1 MLRWGCGAV
10 AAMTLLGVA
19 GCAHV
24 SDRTP
29 TRSSSDRSIAI
40 VDGGMGPAAKVQ
52 SSMAGSWTV
61 PGLPS
66 EPVDGHA
73 DLLAA
78 VIGKLGDAAPSLLD
92 VRVATPGQAATPD
105 SIAQGLDWAVGRG
118 ADIVLIALSGR
129 SDSVALRQALRH
141 ADHNGV
147 LVVSSMR
154 NELVGAPSFPADH
167 ESVLSV
173 SSVDE
178 ALARAATSPRD
189 GDVSALGVEVD
200 LGDGRVIS
208 GTSIAAASAAAAV
221 VRCGPPSASR
231 SDLIRDAQCRGLR
244 DDRGVPVLRCTERNK
259 Q

>member
-1 MLRWGCGAV
+1 MLRWGCSAV
-10 AAMTLLGVA
+10 AVMTLLSVA

-24 SDRTP
+24 SDWTP

-40 VDGGMGPAAKVQ
+40 VDGGLGSSRKVE
-52 SSMAGSWTV
+52 SSVTSSWTV

-78 VIGKLGDAAPSLLD
+78 VIGKLGDGAPSLLD
-92 VRVATPGQAATPD
+92 VRVATPGRPATPD
-105 SIAQGLDWAVGRG
+105 SIAQGVDWAVGRG
-118 ADIVLIALSGR
+118 ADVVLIALSSR
-129 SDSVALRQALRH
+129 SDSAALRH
-141 ADHNGV
+141 ALRDAGRNGV
-147 LVVSSMR
+147 LVLSSMR
-154 NELVGAPSFPADH
+154 NELVGSSSFPADH

-189 GDVSALGVEVD
+189 GDVSAIGVGVD
-200 LGDGRVIS
+200 LGGGRVVS

-221 VRCGPPSASR
+221 VRCAQSSASR
-231 SDLIRDAQCRGLR
+231 SDLIRDAQRRGLR
-244 DDRGVPVLRCTERNK
+244 DDRGVPVLRCTERNN